1 MRLVPVATKKCFVQV
16 LAHLVE
22 LLFAGHAGIAAAL
35 GGLARQALA
44 WRALL
49 KCAIDV
55 LGQLHQAARI
65 TRVRSRPGAH
75 PLHIFSA
82 RPGDGA
88 VLERLA
94 GHGCP
99 TRAVRLW
106 HVCYD
111 LRPRAKSTTSK
122 GKAVERRGKDG

>member
-22 LLFAGHAGIAAAL
+22 LLFAGHAGIAEAL

-82 RPGDGA
+82 RPGDDA

-106 HVCYD
+106 HVSYD
-111 LRPRAKSTTSK
+111 LLPHPNSPAPQ
-122 GKAVERRGKDG
+122 AQA